1 MSDLLSSIWL
11 ADQPPVWSPGQWES
25 VLGQARQ
32 AGLLGRLGML
42 FLDGGW
48 MDAVPEGPR
57 RHLESGLTLA
67 ARQQHEVQWEVHNL
81 SKALAGLG
89 APVVLLKGAAYLMA
103 SLPAARGRLFSDV
116 DVMVPQAQLQ
126 AAEAALF
133 GAGWVSDERD
143 AYNQRYYRQWMHEV
157 PPLRHVLRGSVID
170 LHHTIAP
177 PTARFN
183 VDAQRL
189 FERLVPLPGDGG
201 IHVLAPVDMVLH
213 SALHLFQEGEFD
225 HGLRDLLDL
234 RDLIR
239 HFESQNAFW
248 PDLVHRARELGL
260 QLPLSHALRH
270 LKRLLAY
277 TPPEAV
283 WVDIQAMQPPAA
295 QRAVLDWALQKAL
308 RPVHP
313 SCDSAGSGIARWLLY
328 VRSHALRMPVHLLL
342 PHLLRKAWMRRFP
355 GVEQPADA

>member
-1 MSDLLSSIWL
+1 
-11 ADQPPVWSPGQWES
+11 
-25 VLGQARQ
+25 
-32 AGLLGRLGML
+32 
-42 FLDGGW
+42 
-48 MDAVPEGPR
+48 
-57 RHLESGLTLA
+57 
-67 ARQQHEVQWEVHNL
+67 
-81 SKALAGLG
+81 
-89 APVVLLKGAAYLMA
+89 
-103 SLPAARGRLFSDV
+103 
-116 DVMVPQAQLQ
+116 
-126 AAEAALF
+126 
-133 GAGWVSDERD
+133 
-143 AYNQRYYRQWMHEV
+143 
-157 PPLRHVLRGSVID
+157 
-170 LHHTIAP
+170 
-177 PTARFN
+177 
-183 VDAQRL
+183 
-189 FERLVPLPGDGG
+189 
-201 IHVLAPVDMVLH
+201 MVLH

-283 WVDIQAMQPPAA
+283 WVDIQAMQPPAV

-355 GVEQPADA
+355 GVEQPANA